1 MGVWECW
8 GCGVCGVC
16 GGVWHVSVA
25 SSGAAQAPRLGICIP
40 PPQALC
46 SGQVSR
52 KDGAA
57 VVSGKHLAPG
67 TGSVSF

>member
-1 MGVWECW
+1 MCV
-8 GCGVCGVC
+8 GVCGVC
-16 GGVWHVSVA
+16 GGVVWHVSVA
-25 SSGAAQAPRLGICIP
+25 SPGAAQAPRLRICIP
-40 PPQALC
+40 PRQALC
-46 SGQVSR
+46 SGQVSP